1 MMKCVSI
8 TIAACTLC
16 VAGCARHPVERVEWT
31 IMGTVAAVQARG
43 GDIAAIRAVVQ
54 EAFDE
59 VSREFNAF
67 DPQSAIN
74 RLGGCTDFGKP
85 CFDYAMS
92 LKEKSGGAFNPSWR
106 GDGKLDFGAIA
117 KGFAVDV
124 AAERLETSG
133 LCTADILLDLGGNIK
148 AVRGEWRVGV
158 KDPFGK
164 GICSEILLKEGET
177 LATSA
182 TYFRGAHIHDGRTGE
197 ALETNDVASVT
208 VKCTSAM
215 LADGLSTTLFILG
228 PEKGRVFLAQ
238 YGFDAKALFVMSDGR
253 KIE

>member
-1 MMKCVSI
+1 MRRVV
-8 TIAACTLC
+8 IAVVALC
-16 VAGCARHPVERVEWT
+16 VAGCARRPAERVEWT
-31 IMGTVAAVQARG
+31 TMGTIAAVQARG

-74 RLGGCTDFGKP
+74 RLGGCTDFGRP
-85 CFDYAMS
+85 CFDCAMA

-106 GDGKLDFGAIA
+106 GDGRLDFGAIA

-124 AAERLETSG
+124 AAERLGAAG
-133 LCTADILLDLGGNIK
+133 LCAADILLDLGGNLK
-148 AVRGEWRVGV
+148 AVRGEWLVGV
-158 KDPFGK
+158 KDPFGN
-164 GICSEILLKEGET
+164 GICREMLLKEGES

-182 TYFRGAHIHDGRTGE
+182 TYYRGAHIRDGRTGE
-197 ALETNDVASVT
+197 ALDGNGVASVT
-208 VKCTSAM
+208 VKCASAM
-215 LADGLSTTLFILG
+215 VADGLSTTLFIFG
-228 PEKGRVFLAQ
+228 PEKGRAFLDQ
-238 YGFDAKALFVMSDGR
+238 HGFDAKVFFVMSDGR